1 MTDWRQFTMNLDLL
15 QADQVEQVFARHG
28 AQSVTLSDAGDT
40 PVLEPPPGEAPLWAD
55 TKISALFPAEIDL
68 EALCDDLR
76 QSFGV
81 DRLPAAEIE
90 TLEDRDWERE
100 WLRDFQPMRF
110 GERLWVSPL
119 HMPVVQ
125 PDAIVV
131 RLDPGLAFGTGT
143 HETTALC
150 LEWLERQDLQG
161 KRILDVGCGS
171 GILSIA
177 ALKLGAKSAHAI
189 DIDTQAITASK
200 QNATVNGVIERLEL
214 SADGRDFAGEY
225 DIVVANILAGTLI
238 AMAGDLSKRT
248 MHGGLLAL
256 SGILSGQVDD
266 VCSAFMRW
274 ITLEPAEQRND
285 WVCISGTRH

>member
-1 MTDWRQFTMNLDLL
+1 MNLDLL

-40 PVLEPPPGEAPLWAD
+40 PMLEPPPGEAPLWAD
-55 TKISALFPAEIDL
+55 TRISGLFPAEIDL

-76 QSFGV
+76 RSF
-81 DRLPAAEIE
+81 DLEQLPAAEIE
-90 TLEDRDWERE
+90 TLEDRAWERE

-119 HMPVVQ
+119 QMPVVQ

-189 DIDTQAITASK
+189 DIDPQAITASR
-200 QNATVNGVIERLEL
+200 QNATVNGVIDRLEL
-214 SADGRDFAGEY
+214 STDSSEFAGKY
-225 DIVVANILAGTLI
+225 DIVIANILAGTLI
-238 AMAGDLSKRT
+238 AMAADLSKRT

-256 SGILSGQVDD
+256 SGILCGQVDD
-266 VCSAFMRW
+266 VCSAFVRW
-274 ITLEPAEQRND
+274 ITLEPAVRRND
-285 WVCISGTRH
+285 WACISGTRH